1 MWQGRAEET
10 EVSCGQRGRRK
21 ICFKEEDA
29 TKSPCW
35 GTGEGFGET
44 ELERKIAR
52 VSLVLAMRKLL
63 VTPVDSSLE
72 KRGQTPRRSLV
83 RD

>member
-1 MWQGRAEET
+1 MSR
-10 EVSCGQRGRRK
+10 GQRGQRK

-35 GTGEGFGET
+35 GTREGFGET
-44 ELERKIAR
+44 ELERKTAR
-52 VSLVLAMRKLL
+52 ASLVWAMRKLL

-72 KRGQTPRRSLV
+72 KRGQSPSCSLV